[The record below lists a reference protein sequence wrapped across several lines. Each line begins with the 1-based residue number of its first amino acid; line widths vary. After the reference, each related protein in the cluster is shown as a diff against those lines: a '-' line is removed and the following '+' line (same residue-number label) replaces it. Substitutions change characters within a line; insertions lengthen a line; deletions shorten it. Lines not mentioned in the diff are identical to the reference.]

1 MTLSTRP
8 EPYIIP
14 SYSLVG
20 DLLSYLNCGR
30 QYRYHQ
36 RGALPPSKPVQ
47 LWFGQFIHGVME
59 EAYRRWNEQRT
70 TRLNGGSAGPLLTFP
85 WDDATLESL
94 EQEII
99 GRLAA
104 QGLVY
109 SNKSML
115 ELSRKRARIMINEI
129 GRDLFPLIDAAEVRL
144 QGIRPMPQ
152 LKGAPARSNY
162 YEVTGVVDV
171 LSTLHLA
178 KADPGNRIL
187 QALMRNPTVQQTLAR
202 HQANNG
208 SEFEIILDYKGM
220 RRPPLPEDALGRFEW
235 QIQTYTWLRAQ
246 QTNARPVLAGVLI
259 FVNELEPSR
268 TDMEALYDEVY
279 ELPGGPVTDV
289 PPAGKDDIALRRW
302 RKNKQSFP
310 QLTFDYRLQRALHIV
325 PITDSTMHASLSRFD
340 AVVAEI
346 EASVNK
352 EKFGKGISASW
363 KATPKRNNCTV
374 CDFRHFCDK
383 SDVQGLPLA
392 P

>member
-70 TRLNGGSAGPLLTFP
+70 TMLNGGGAGPLLTFP

-94 EQEII
+94 EKDII
-99 GRLAA
+99 ARLAA
-104 QGLVY
+104 QGLVF

-115 ELSRKRARIMINEI
+115 ELSRKRARTMINEI

-144 QGIRPMPQ
+144 QGIRPMPL
-152 LKGAPARSNY
+152 LKSAPARANY

-178 KADPGNRIL
+178 KADPENRIL
-187 QALMRNPTVQQTLAR
+187 RALMSNPTVQQTLAHHR
-202 HQANNG
+202 ANNG

-220 RRPPLPEDALGRFEW
+220 RRPPAVDDALGRFEW
-235 QIQTYTWLRAQ
+235 QIQTYAWLRAQ
-246 QTNARPVLAGVLI
+246 QTNARPVLAGILI

-268 TDMEALYDEVY
+268 TDMEALYAETY
-279 ELPGGPVTDV
+279 ELPGSPVTDV
-289 PPAGKDDIALRRW
+289 PPAGKDASTLRRW
-302 RKNKQSFP
+302 KKDNRSFP

-325 PITDSTMHASLSRFD
+325 PVTDRSMHASLNKFD
-340 AVVAEI
+340 NVVAEI

-352 EKFGKGISASW
+352 EKSGKGISASW
-363 KATPKRNNCTV
+363 TATPKENNCTV
-374 CDFRHFCDK
+374 CDFKHFCDK
-383 SDVQGLPLA
+383 SSVPGPPLA